1 LTQWLIA
8 TSSVRVQGSG
18 RSTRHAQHA
27 CLRDVDY
34 IPSIEGQFERLLMRG
49 FHVRHEIVL
58 LWTMLKGFRGMAYV

>member
-1 LTQWLIA
+1 MANCHIVGT
-8 TSSVRVQGSG
+8 GS
-18 RSTRHAQHA
+18 REWPQYAPRA

-58 LWTMLKGFRGMAYV
+58 LCTMLKGFRGMAYV